1 MFLFNITSQ
10 EKIFAEQPLK
20 LIMKKPFIFNFD
32 RQNKSLFQNRG
43 SANLEKDSP
52 SIPMTDPK
60 DKNFN
65 NSTKFHT
72 EQDDLRNVLTD
83 KEEKKPILEPKMYG
97 SQDTD
102 FEP

>member
-1 MFLFNITSQ
+1 
-10 EKIFAEQPLK
+10 
-20 LIMKKPFIFNFD
+20 
-32 RQNKSLFQNRG
+32 
-43 SANLEKDSP
+43 
-52 SIPMTDPK
+52 MTDPK